1 MSRTSLLPSVILTLS
16 VGVSGCLPSPD
27 LGPGEGSRTV
37 TGIRQ
42 RTYSPPGLDRFD
54 LPAELS
60 LSTVRAF
67 LEASD
72 GGYGPPL
79 TVSAGTGT
87 FEVKNIPAS
96 ARYLLQVEGV
106 SIVDSADAVDLSEL
120 VPGRAGLGD
129 YDLTDPSPAT
139 LTLNLGG
146 LAAWSGQSGLEI
158 VSAGANSWAFLG
170 ALRCPLPTSIAD
182 GAVSLTG
189 WQIDLKHYQFCGGN
203 HPIEGTRRKDRVVVA
218 QLEPATS
225 TGGASYLHMTRYLVA
240 PPFDLADGQ
249 EQVIEG
255 TMTVAADVR
264 SLSCDVR
271 SSRFAERFPTAVEGL
286 IDGTLVAEL
295 DVLGLPIPT
304 TLGIVDSSSADFL
317 LASLPP
323 STDVTTGLM
332 TYAKAYADQF
342 SPLALVRWSRRVQ
355 VALPGANPVV
365 VATSFLASWLDEAAL
380 CSAPVEP
387 GLGFV
392 EELAISGRDA
402 LRAQNDVGTDPVLS
416 WSAPSLGSAQRYS
429 VRLLALGAQSTAGGG
444 LTTTA
449 TVVGDYRV
457 RGTNLRIPRGVL
469 ATGTSYVAVVTATTS
484 PGLIEVLP
492 AHQSSLVSSPFSP

>member
-16 VGVSGCLPSPD
+16 VGISGCLPSPD

-170 ALRCPLPTSIAD
+170 ALGCPLPTSIAD

-225 TGGASYLHMTRYLVA
+225 TGGASC
-240 PPFDLADGQ
+240 
-249 EQVIEG
+249 
-255 TMTVAADVR
+255 
-264 SLSCDVR
+264 SS
-271 SSRFAERFPTAVEGL
+271 SSRRSGDNTSLNAPTA
-286 IDGTLVAEL
+286 
-295 DVLGLPIPT
+295 
-304 TLGIVDSSSADFL
+304 
-317 LASLPP
+317 
-323 STDVTTGLM
+323 
-332 TYAKAYADQF
+332 
-342 SPLALVRWSRRVQ
+342 RV
-355 VALPGANPVV
+355 
-365 VATSFLASWLDEAAL
+365 
-380 CSAPVEP
+380 
-387 GLGFV
+387 
-392 EELAISGRDA
+392 
-402 LRAQNDVGTDPVLS
+402 
-416 WSAPSLGSAQRYS
+416 
-429 VRLLALGAQSTAGGG
+429 
-444 LTTTA
+444 
-449 TVVGDYRV
+449 
-457 RGTNLRIPRGVL
+457 
-469 ATGTSYVAVVTATTS
+469 
-484 PGLIEVLP
+484 
-492 AHQSSLVSSPFSP
+492 